1 MKRMKVE
8 IKAPEPFSSVM
19 KKTNEIAAF
28 AQFWSRHQTLKPTEA
43 NLDAM
48 IRLEYP
54 RYPDNVIPM
63 VKCYSIL
70 DKKAYH
76 NLLQSEII
84 AKHKVI
90 QFFRLADQGQRDQEI
105 EDLYREFC
113 WVLLPELTLF
123 RLTGHLHPSEVLTSL
138 ETHQNPSSTFLTGI
152 TDMMWVSLVE
162 GQEDSNTLRDSR
174 ATRQQIAGEL
184 LNVCEFNLVS
194 LNKGKISLLI

>member
-1 MKRMKVE
+1 MKVE
-8 IKAPEPFSSVM
+8 IKAPEPYSSIM

-28 AQFWSRHQTLKPTEA
+28 AQFQSLHQTLEPTEA

-54 RYPDNVIPM
+54 KYPDNVIPM
-63 VKCYSIL
+63 VECYSIL
-70 DKKAYH
+70 DKKVYH

-90 QFFRLADQGQRDQEI
+90 QFFRLADQGQRDQEN

-152 TDMMWVSLVE
+152 TDMMWVSFVQKE
-162 GQEDSNTLRDSR
+162 EDSNALQISR
-174 ATRQQIAGEL
+174 GIRRQIAEQL
-184 LNVCEFNLVS
+184 LDACEFNLVF
-194 LNKGKISLLI
+194 LKEGYLC